1 MKAPEITLSDRE
13 ERARF
18 IRERFRCIA
27 DCDQCGNCQVLHHQ
41 EAELVFADYTEG
53 RRYYTEIMMSLRL
66 INQAVCTDGFLF
78 HGANR
83 GKLPHKSV

>member
-1 MKAPEITLSDRE
+1 MKAPDITQSDRD

-41 EAELVFADYTEG
+41 EAELVFADYIEG
-53 RRYYTEIMMSLRL
+53 RRSFLDIMMELR
-66 INQAVCTDGFLF
+66 
-78 HGANR
+78 
-83 GKLPHKSV
+83 